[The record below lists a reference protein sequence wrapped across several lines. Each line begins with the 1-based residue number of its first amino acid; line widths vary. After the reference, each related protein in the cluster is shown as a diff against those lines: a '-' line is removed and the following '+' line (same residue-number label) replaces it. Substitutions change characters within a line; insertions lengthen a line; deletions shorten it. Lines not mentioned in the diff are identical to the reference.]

1 MIACPNGVISAY
13 FEIRWH
19 GRGGQGAVTGAKSLA
34 ECVQGT
40 GRNVVAFPEYGPER
54 RGAPVRAFNRFSDSY
69 IRIHTPVT
77 TPDVVIV
84 IDATLLPLPAI
95 KEDAREHTLFLVNIE
110 KSPDQVRE
118 ILQLDNRVVT
128 VPANRISYTLFKR
141 EIPNS
146 SMLGAFAK
154 VAPHIIGLGQLQQEA
169 RHVFSELLGPDLVD
183 RNLQAIQ
190 QGHDLCH
197 IG

>member
-1 MIACPNGVISAY
+1 MVRTEAPISGY
-13 FEIRWH
+13 FEVRWH

-54 RGAPVRAFNRFSDSY
+54 RGAPVKAFNRFSDKY

-77 TPDVVIV
+77 TPDVIIV

-95 KEDAREHTLFLVNIE
+95 KDGARKHTVFIVNIE
-110 KSPDQVRE
+110 KTPDEVRA
-118 ILQLDNRVVT
+118 ILGLENRVVT
-128 VPANRISYTLFKR
+128 VAANRISHALFKR

-146 SMLGAFAK
+146 TMLGAFAK
-154 VAPHIIGLGQLQQEA
+154 VMPQIIGIEQLRTEAVHVLTGMLGA
-169 RHVFSELLGPDLVD
+169 DLVE
-183 RNLQAIQ
+183 RNLQAVQ

>member
-1 MIACPNGVISAY
+1 MSKY

-54 RGAPVRAFNRFSDSY
+54 RGAPVKAFNRFSDDP

-84 IDATLLPLPAI
+84 IDATLLALQAI
-95 KEDAREHTLFLVNIE
+95 REGAMEHTVFLVNIE
-110 KSPDQVRE
+110 KTPDEVRA
-118 ILQLDNRVVT
+118 ILGLDNRVVT
-128 VPANRISYTLFKR
+128 VAANEISQKLFKR
-141 EIPNS
+141 AIPNS
-146 SMLGAFAK
+146 TMLGAFAK
-154 VAPHIIGLGQLQQEA
+154 ICPQIIGLEQLSHEA
-169 RHVFSELLGPDLVD
+169 VHVFSELLGADLVD
-183 RNLQAIQ
+183 KNLQAIR

-197 IG
+197 AG

>member
-1 MIACPNGVISAY
+1 MAQPQKPTSGY
-13 FEIRWH
+13 FEVRWH

-54 RGAPVRAFNRFSDSY
+54 RGAPVKAFNRLCDKP

-84 IDATLLPLPAI
+84 IDATLLALPAI
-95 KEDAREHTLFLVNIE
+95 KDGAMEHTVFLVNIE
-110 KSPDQVRE
+110 KTPDQVRE
-118 ILQLDNRVVT
+118 ILGLENRVVT
-128 VPANRISYTLFKR
+128 VAANTISHALFKR

-146 SMLGAFAK
+146 TMLGAFAK
-154 VAPHIIGLGQLQQEA
+154 VAPHIIGLDQLRQEA
-169 RHVFSELLGPDLVD
+169 AHVFAELLGAELVEK
-183 RNLQAIQ
+183 NLQAIQ

>member
-1 MIACPNGVISAY
+1 MSKY

-40 GRNVVAFPEYGPER
+40 GQTVVAFPEYGPER
-54 RGAPVRAFNRFSDSY
+54 RGAPVRAYNRFSKEH

-84 IDATLLPLPAI
+84 IDASLLTLPMVKDGI
-95 KEDAREHTLFLVNIE
+95 MEHTVYLVNIE
-110 KSPDQVRE
+110 KTPDQVRK
-118 ILQLDNRVVT
+118 ILGVENRVIT
-128 VPANRISYTLFKR
+128 VPANDLSQKLFGR
-141 EIPNS
+141 AIPNS
-146 SMLGAFAK
+146 AMLGAFAM
-154 VAPHIIGLGQLQQEA
+154 ACPNIISLDALKGEA
-169 RHVFSELLGPDLVD
+169 THVFTELVGADLVEK
-183 RNLQAIQ
+183 NLLAIQ

-197 IG
+197 AG

>member
-1 MIACPNGVISAY
+1 MAPSTGVVSGY

-54 RGAPVRAFNRFSDSY
+54 RGAPVKAFNRFSDRY

-84 IDATLLPLPAI
+84 IDATLLSLPAI
-95 KEDAREHTLFLVNIE
+95 RDGAREHTIFLVNIE
-110 KSPDQVRE
+110 KTSDQVRE
-118 ILQLDNRVVT
+118 ILGLENRVVT
-128 VPANRISYTLFKR
+128 VAANRISHKLFKR

-146 SMLGAFAK
+146 TMLGTFARI
-154 VAPHIIGLGQLQQEA
+154 APHIIGLYQLKHEA
-169 RHVFSELLGPDLVD
+169 KHVFSDLLGADLVD
-183 RNLQAIQ
+183 KNLQAIQ

>member
-1 MIACPNGVISAY
+1 MVCPTEPIAGY
-13 FEIRWH
+13 FEVRWH

-54 RGAPVRAFNRFSDSY
+54 RGAPVKAFNRFCDRT

-84 IDATLLPLPAI
+84 IDATLLALPAI
-95 KEDAREHTLFLVNIE
+95 KDGAQEHTVFIVNIE
-110 KSPDQVRE
+110 KTPDQVRE
-118 ILQLDNRVVT
+118 ILGLDNRVVT
-128 VPANRISYTLFKR
+128 VAANRISHTLFKR

-146 SMLGAFAK
+146 TMLGAFAK
-154 VAPHIIGLGQLQQEA
+154 VVPHIIGVEQLRHEA
-169 RHVFSELLGPDLVD
+169 VHVFSELLGADLVEK
-183 RNLQAIQ
+183 NLEAIQ
-190 QGHDLCH
+190 QGHDLCR

>member
-1 MIACPNGVISAY
+1 MVRLKDTISGY

-40 GRNVVAFPEYGPER
+40 GRNVVAFPEYGPQR
-54 RGAPVRAFNRFSDSY
+54 RGAPVKAFNRFSDTY

-84 IDATLLPLPAI
+84 IDASLLPLPAI
-95 KEDAREHTLFLVNIE
+95 KDGAREHTIFLVNIE
-110 KSPDQVRE
+110 KTPDQVRE
-118 ILQLDNRVVT
+118 ILGLENRVVT
-128 VPANRISYTLFKR
+128 VAANKISHKLFKR

-146 SMLGAFAK
+146 TMLGAFARI
-154 VAPHIIGLGQLQQEA
+154 APHIIGLDLLKLEA
-169 RHVFSELLGPDLVD
+169 KHVFYELLGADLVD
-183 RNLQAIQ
+183 KNLQAIQ

>member
-1 MIACPNGVISAY
+1 MDQSKDQLSGY

-19 GRGGQGAVTGAKSLA
+19 GRGGQGAVTGATSLA

-54 RGAPVRAFNRFSDSY
+54 RGAPVKAFNRFCDRY

-77 TPDVVIV
+77 TPDIVIV
-84 IDATLLPLPAI
+84 IDATLLALPAI
-95 KEDAREHTLFLVNIE
+95 REGAMEHTVFLVNIE
-110 KSPDQVRE
+110 KTPDQVRE
-118 ILQLDNRVVT
+118 ILGLDNRVVT
-128 VPANRISYTLFKR
+128 VAANSISHKLFKL

-146 SMLGAFAK
+146 TMLGAFAK
-154 VAPHIIGLGQLQQEA
+154 VAPHIIGVEKLKQEA
-169 RHVFSELLGPDLVD
+169 AHVIAGLLGPDLVEK
-183 RNLQAIQ
+183 NLQAVQ
-190 QGHDLCH
+190 QGHDLCQ

>member
-1 MIACPNGVISAY
+1 MTSPTGLLSAY

-54 RGAPVRAFNRFSDSY
+54 RGAPVRAFNRFSDQY
-69 IRIHTPVT
+69 IRIHTPVI

-84 IDATLLPLPAI
+84 IDATLLSLPTV
-95 KEDAREHTLFLVNIE
+95 KDGVREHTIFLVNIE
-110 KSPDQVRE
+110 KSPDEVRK
-118 ILQLDNRVVT
+118 ILGLENRVVT
-128 VPANRISYTLFKR
+128 VAANRISHGLFKR

-146 SMLGAFAK
+146 TMLGAFAK
-154 VAPHIIGLGQLQQEA
+154 VAPHIIDIDKLHAEA
-169 RHVFSELLGPDLVD
+169 RHVFSELLGAELVEK
-183 RNLQAIQ
+183 NLQAIQ

>member
-1 MIACPNGVISAY
+1 MVSLHEKITGF

-54 RGAPVRAFNRFSDSY
+54 RGAPVRAFNRFSDNC

-95 KEDAREHTLFLVNIE
+95 REGVREHTVFLVNIE

-118 ILQLDNRVVT
+118 ILGLGNRVVT
-128 VPANRISYTLFKR
+128 VAANSISNKLFKR

-146 SMLGAFAK
+146 TMLGAFAR
-154 VAPHIIGLGQLQQEA
+154 VTPHIIGIDQLRDEA
-169 RHVFSELLGPDLVD
+169 RHVFSELLGADLVEK
-183 RNLQAIQ
+183 NLQAIQ
-190 QGHDLCH
+190 LGHDLCH

>member
-1 MIACPNGVISAY
+1 MPSLPGLTSGY

-54 RGAPVRAFNRFSDSY
+54 RGAPVKAFNRFSDKY

-84 IDATLLPLPAI
+84 IDATLLALPAI
-95 KEDAREHTLFLVNIE
+95 RDGVREHTVFLVNIE
-110 KSPDQVRE
+110 KTSDQVRG
-118 ILQLDNRVVT
+118 ILGLENRVVT
-128 VPANRISYTLFKR
+128 VAANRISHSLFKR

-146 SMLGAFAK
+146 TMLGTFAK
-154 VAPHIIGLGQLQQEA
+154 IAPHIIGLDQLRHEA
-169 RHVFSELLGPDLVD
+169 KHVFSDLLGADLVD
-183 RNLQAIQ
+183 KNLQAIQ

>member
-1 MIACPNGVISAY
+1 MDQSKDQLTGY

-40 GRNVVAFPEYGPER
+40 GRNVVAFPEYVPER
-54 RGAPVRAFNRFSDSY
+54 RGAPVKAFNRFCDRY

-77 TPDVVIV
+77 TPDIVIV
-84 IDATLLPLPAI
+84 IDATLLALPAI
-95 KEDAREHTLFLVNIE
+95 REGAMEHTVFLVNIE
-110 KSPDQVRE
+110 KTPDQVRE
-118 ILQLDNRVVT
+118 ILGLDNRVVT
-128 VPANRISYTLFKR
+128 VAANSISHKLFKR

-146 SMLGAFAK
+146 TMLGAFAK
-154 VAPHIIGLGQLQQEA
+154 VAPHIIGIEQLRHEA
-169 RHVFSELLGPDLVD
+169 KHVFAELLGPDLVEK
-183 RNLQAIQ
+183 NIQAIQ

>member
-1 MIACPNGVISAY
+1 MVSTPEQISRY

-54 RGAPVRAFNRFSDSY
+54 RGAPVKAFNRFSETT

-84 IDATLLPLPAI
+84 IDATLLPLPAV
-95 KEDAREHTLFLVNIE
+95 KDGAAEHTVFIVNIE
-110 KSPDQVRE
+110 KSPDEVRR
-118 ILQLDNRVVT
+118 ILGLDNHVVT
-128 VPANRISYTLFKR
+128 VAANRISRALFKR

-146 SMLGAFAK
+146 TMLGAFAK
-154 VAPHIIGLGQLQQEA
+154 VAPHIIGVEKLKEEA
-169 RHVFSELLGPDLVD
+169 AHVIAGLLGPDLVEK
-183 RNLQAIQ
+183 NLQAVQ
-190 QGHDLCH
+190 QGHDLCQ

>member
-1 MIACPNGVISAY
+1 MVSTPEQISQY

-54 RGAPVRAFNRFSDSY
+54 RGAPVKAFNRFSEKV

-95 KEDAREHTLFLVNIE
+95 KDGAAEHTIFIVNIE
-110 KSPDQVRE
+110 KTPDEVRA
-118 ILQLDNRVVT
+118 ILGLDNHVVT
-128 VPANRISYTLFKR
+128 VAANRISRALFKR

-146 SMLGAFAK
+146 TMLGAFAK
-154 VAPHIIGLGQLQQEA
+154 VAPHIIGVAKLKEEA
-169 RHVFSELLGPDLVD
+169 AHVIAGLLGPDLVEK
-183 RNLQAIQ
+183 NLQAVQ
-190 QGHDLCH
+190 QGHDLCQ

>member
-1 MIACPNGVISAY
+1 MDQSKDQLTGY

-54 RGAPVRAFNRFSDSY
+54 RGAPVKAFNRFCDRY

-77 TPDVVIV
+77 TPDIVIV
-84 IDATLLPLPAI
+84 IDATLLALPAI
-95 KEDAREHTLFLVNIE
+95 REGAMEHTVFLVNIQ
-110 KSPDQVRE
+110 KTPDQVRE
-118 ILQLDNRVVT
+118 ILGLDNRVVT
-128 VPANRISYTLFKR
+128 VAANRISHALFKR

-146 SMLGAFAK
+146 TMLGAFAK
-154 VAPHIIGLGQLQQEA
+154 VAPHIIGVEKLKQEAAHVIAGLLGQ
-169 RHVFSELLGPDLVD
+169 ELVE
-183 RNLQAIQ
+183 RNLQAVQ
-190 QGHDLCH
+190 QGHDLCQ

>member
-1 MIACPNGVISAY
+1 MSKY

-54 RGAPVRAFNRFSDSY
+54 RGAPVKAFNRFSDQT

-84 IDATLLPLPAI
+84 IDASLLPLPAI
-95 KEDAREHTLFLVNIE
+95 REGVMEHTVFLVNIE
-110 KSPDQVRE
+110 KTPDQVRAMLGLE
-118 ILQLDNRVVT
+118 NRVVT
-128 VPANRISYTLFKR
+128 VAANQISHKLFRR

-146 SMLGAFAK
+146 TMLGAFAK
-154 VAPHIIGLGQLQQEA
+154 VAPHIIGLDQLKHEA
-169 RHVFSELLGPDLVD
+169 DHVFSELLGADLVEK
-183 RNLQAIQ
+183 NLNAIQ

-197 IG
+197 VG

>member
-1 MIACPNGVISAY
+1 MAPSTGVMSGY

-54 RGAPVRAFNRFSDSY
+54 RGAPVKAFNRFSDRY

-77 TPDVVIV
+77 
-84 IDATLLPLPAI
+84 
-95 KEDAREHTLFLVNIE
+95 
-110 KSPDQVRE
+110 
-118 ILQLDNRVVT
+118 
-128 VPANRISYTLFKR
+128 NRISHKLFKR

-146 SMLGAFAK
+146 TMLGAFARI
-154 VAPHIIGLGQLQQEA
+154 APHIIGLDLLKLEA
-169 RHVFSELLGPDLVD
+169 KHVFSELLGADLVD
-183 RNLQAIQ
+183 KNLQAIQ

>member
-1 MIACPNGVISAY
+1 MAHPTTPTSGY

-54 RGAPVRAFNRFSDSY
+54 RGAPVKAFNRFCDRP

-84 IDATLLPLPAI
+84 IDATLLALPAI
-95 KEDAREHTLFLVNIE
+95 KDGAHEHTVFLVNIE
-110 KSPDQVRE
+110 KSPDEVRT
-118 ILQLDNRVVT
+118 ILGLDNRVVT
-128 VPANRISYTLFKR
+128 VAANRISHELFKR

-146 SMLGAFAK
+146 TMLGAFAK
-154 VAPHIIGLGQLQQEA
+154 VAPHIIGLDQLRQEA
-169 RHVFSELLGPDLVD
+169 AHVFAELLGPDLVD
-183 RNLQAIQ
+183 KNLQAIQ

>member
-1 MIACPNGVISAY
+1 MVLSTTDQITGY

-54 RGAPVRAFNRFSDSY
+54 RGAPVRAFNRFSDRT

-77 TPDVVIV
+77 TPDVIIV
-84 IDATLLPLPAI
+84 IDATLLALPAI
-95 KEDAREHTLFLVNIE
+95 RDGAREHTIFLVNIE
-110 KSPDQVRE
+110 KTPDEVRA
-118 ILQLDNRVVT
+118 ILGLENRVVT
-128 VPANRISYTLFKR
+128 VGANRISHELFKR

-146 SMLGAFAK
+146 TMLGAFAR
-154 VAPHIIGLGQLQQEA
+154 VAPHIIGLDTLRQEA

-183 RNLQAIQ
+183 KNLKAIQ

>member
-1 MIACPNGVISAY
+1 MAQLKELTSCY
-13 FEIRWH
+13 FEVRWH
-19 GRGGQGAVTGAKSLA
+19 GRGGQGAVTGAKALA

-54 RGAPVRAFNRFSDSY
+54 RGAPVKAFNRFSDKY

-95 KEDAREHTLFLVNIE
+95 RDGAMEHTIFLVNIE
-110 KSPDQVRE
+110 KTPDQVRE
-118 ILQLDNRVVT
+118 ILGLDNRVLT
-128 VPANRISYTLFKR
+128 VAANRISYGLFKR

-146 SMLGAFAK
+146 VMLGAFAK
-154 VAPHIIGLGQLQQEA
+154 VAPHLIELDQLMHEA
-169 RHVFSELLGPDLVD
+169 QHIFSSLLGADMMD
-183 RNLQAIQ
+183 KNLQAIQ

>member
-1 MIACPNGVISAY
+1 MVSPNGLLAGY
-13 FEIRWH
+13 FEVRWH

-54 RGAPVRAFNRFSDSY
+54 RGAPVKAFNRFSDKY

-95 KEDAREHTLFLVNIE
+95 KDGAREHTIFLVNIE
-110 KSPDQVRE
+110 KTPDQVRE
-118 ILQLDNRVVT
+118 ILGLENRVVT
-128 VPANRISYTLFKR
+128 VAANNISHKLFKR

-146 SMLGAFAK
+146 TMLGAFAR
-154 VAPHIIGLGQLQQEA
+154 VAPQIIGLDQLKHEA
-169 RHVFSELLGPDLVD
+169 KHVFSELLGADLVD
-183 RNLQAIQ
+183 KNLHAIQ

>member
-1 MIACPNGVISAY
+1 MVCPKDLIPGY

-54 RGAPVRAFNRFSDSY
+54 RGAPVKAFNRFSDKY

-84 IDATLLPLPAI
+84 IDATLLSQPAI
-95 KEDAREHTLFLVNIE
+95 RHGAHEHTVFLVNIE
-110 KSPDQVRE
+110 KTPDQVRE
-118 ILQLDNRVVT
+118 ILGLENRVVT
-128 VPANRISYTLFKR
+128 VAANSISHKLFKR

-146 SMLGAFAK
+146 TMLGAFARI
-154 VAPHIIGLGQLQQEA
+154 APHIIGVDQLRQEA
-169 RHVFSELLGPDLVD
+169 RHVFSELLGADLVD

-190 QGHDLCH
+190 HGHDLCH

>member
-1 MIACPNGVISAY
+1 MAQLTTLVSPY

-54 RGAPVRAFNRFSDSY
+54 RGAPVRAFNRFSDKY

-84 IDATLLPLPAI
+84 IDATLLALPAI
-95 KEDAREHTLFLVNIE
+95 KDGAMEHTVFLVNIE
-110 KSPDQVRE
+110 KTPDQVRE
-118 ILQLDNRVVT
+118 ILGLENRVVT
-128 VPANRISYTLFKR
+128 VAANSISHKLFKR

-146 SMLGAFAK
+146 TMLGAFAK
-154 VAPHIIGLGQLQQEA
+154 VAPHIIGIEQLRHEA
-169 RHVFSELLGPDLVD
+169 KHVFSELLGADLVD
-183 RNLQAIQ
+183 KNLQAIQ

>member
-1 MIACPNGVISAY
+1 MVSKPEQLSQY

-54 RGAPVRAFNRFSDSY
+54 RGAPVRAFNRFSETT

-77 TPDVVIV
+77 TPDVVVV
-84 IDATLLPLPAI
+84 IDATLLALPAI
-95 KEDAREHTLFLVNIE
+95 REGVQEHTLFVVNIE
-110 KSPDQVRE
+110 KTPDEVRA
-118 ILQLDNRVVT
+118 ILGLENRVVT
-128 VPANRISYTLFKR
+128 VAANRISHGLFKR

-146 SMLGAFAK
+146 TMLGAFAR
-154 VAPHIIGLGQLQQEA
+154 VAPHIIGLDRLRDEA
-169 RHVFSELLGPDLVD
+169 RHVFAELLGPELVEK
-183 RNLQAIQ
+183 NLQAIQ